1 MQKKIALLGST
12 GSIGTQT
19 LSIVEEKSSE
29 FGVSLLTVNSSWQT
43 LLEQVR
49 KFSPKAVFIANPE
62 ARKSFIDHSA
72 SLRVEV
78 LGGDIQ
84 DLLDFLDSDHVD
96 IVMNALVGFAGF
108 RPSMQA
114 LKSGKRLCLANKES
128 LVVGGA
134 LINEPLRD
142 SKAEMLP
149 VDSEHSA
156 LFQCLLGE
164 DISEVEQLILTASG
178 GPFRTFSAEQIR
190 TVTKAQAL
198 KHPNWDMGPKI
209 TIDSSTLMNKGLEFI
224 EAYWLFG
231 LPTEQITAVVHPQ
244 SIVHSMISFRD
255 GSIKAHLGVPDMRVP
270 IAYSLSYPQ
279 RMHVPVE
286 RLDLTKMLSLDFEPV
301 DEIKFPCFALAKEAI
316 ALGGVIPTV
325 LNAANEIAVER
336 FLNEDIAY
344 ICIPKII
351 EKCMSAIQSDSEIN
365 EMLLVEIDAETR
377 AFAKTVRV

>member
-19 LSIVEEKSSE
+19 LSIVDEKSDE
-29 FGVSLLTVNSSWQT
+29 FCISLLSIHSSWQL
-43 LLEQVR
+43 LLEQTR
-49 KFSPKAVFIANPE
+49 KYLPKAVFIADSI
-62 ARKSFIDHSA
+62 AREKFIENSVE
-72 SLRVEV
+72 LNVEV
-78 LGGDIQ
+78 LGSDIQ
-84 DLLDFLDSDHVD
+84 HLLDFIASENVD

-114 LKSGKRLCLANKES
+114 LKSEKRLCLANKES
-128 LVVGGA
+128 LVVGGE
-134 LINEPLRD
+134 LIQDVLRN
-142 SKAEMLP
+142 SSAEMLP

-164 DISEVEQLILTASG
+164 DISEVETLILTASG
-178 GPFRTFSAEQIR
+178 GPFRTFTSEQIQK
-190 TVTKAQAL
+190 VTKAQAL

-231 LPTEQITAVVHPQ
+231 VPTSQITAVVHPQ
-244 SIVHSMISFRD
+244 SIVHSMISFKD

-286 RLDLTKMLSLDFEPV
+286 RLNWNNLLSLDFEPV
-301 DEIKFPCFALAKEAI
+301 DEVKFPCFALAKEAI
-316 ALGGVIPTV
+316 AQGGVVPAV

-344 ICIPKII
+344 ISIPKII
-351 EKCMSAIQSDSEIN
+351 EQCISAIHTDSEIN
-365 EMLLVEIDAETR
+365 EMLLVEIDTETR
-377 AFAKTVRV
+377 AFAKMVRV